1 MAAARLLVCVL
12 VFGLATAFSP
22 SSTLAVQ
29 AGSSP
34 VRLLVG
40 VQPGSAATALAAI
53 DQRFGAVTAGE
64 IPEIG
69 VRIVEVPAAQAAQA
83 LAGYRADAAVRY
95 AEPDARGA
103 AVETPNDPY
112 YSSQW
117 GLAKVKAPAAWG
129 VTHGSSTVRLAVLD
143 TGVHGS
149 HSDLAGKVVSTA
161 NFSSSGTSDD
171 IRGHGTH
178 VAGIAAATTN
188 NGTGVAGL
196 GWATSIMN
204 VKVLGDDGVGWY
216 SWMAQGMIWAADHG
230 ARVINMSFGGTTAS
244 TTLRDAVDYAWG
256 KGVFLAA
263 AAGNNA
269 SSAAFYPA
277 YYANAMAVAATD
289 SSDRRASF
297 SDYGSWVDIGA
308 PGVSIYSTIVGG
320 YQAWSGT
327 SMASP
332 YVAGLAALL
341 FTRAR
346 DNNGNGRLND
356 EVRSRISATADLV
369 GLPISGGRINAY
381 RAVQGGTIAGTV
393 TDSVSGLPVAGA
405 TVSAGSASTT
415 STATGAYSLPN
426 LWAGT
431 YTVSASAAAYLT
443 AQKVVSLSTGT
454 VTADFALVPYV
465 GSISGTVTDWST
477 GLPLEGATVSTGTTS
492 ASTDAAGAY
501 TLAGLAPGSHTL
513 VASAAGYVDLA
524 RSVAVSSGQ
533 TTIADL
539 ALVDQ
544 AITGTIG
551 GTVTDGLTGLPLAG
565 MTVGNGAA
573 SATTSVDGTYS
584 LPWVIEGSYTLTAS
598 GSPYLSATQA
608 ADVLAGQTTIADFV
622 VNKPRMW
629 ADGVTFSTSGAK
641 LRVNVH
647 VVDELARP
655 ATAVAVSIV
664 VTWEGST
671 TRAFS
676 GTTDS
681 TGSVSFSWLKPAHGS
696 YVVTVIGLSS
706 PSYTWD
712 SAQGTNSATFAI

>member
-1 MAAARLLVCVL
+1 LAAARLIVCALVLCL
-12 VFGLATAFSP
+12 GTAFSP
-22 SSTLAVQ
+22 SSSLA
-29 AGSSP
+29 ATSGSPP

-40 VQPGSAATALAAI
+40 FQPGTAAATLAAI
-53 DQRFGAVTAGE
+53 DRRLGAAAVGE
-64 IPEIG
+64 IPEIS
-69 VRIVEVPAAQAAQA
+69 VRIVEVPAAQALNA
-83 LAGYRADAAVRY
+83 LAGYRSEAAVRY
-95 AEPDARGA
+95 AEADARGA

-117 GLAKVKAPAAWG
+117 GLAKVRAPAAWD

-149 HSDLAGKVVSTA
+149 HTDLSGKVVSTA
-161 NFSSSGTSDD
+161 NFSSSWTSDD

-263 AAGNNA
+263 AAGNNG

-289 SSDRRASF
+289 SSDHRASF
-297 SDYGSWVDIGA
+297 SDYGSWVDIAA
-308 PGVSIYSTIVGG
+308 PGVSIYSTILGG

-332 YVAGLAALL
+332 FVAGLAALL

-346 DNNGNGRLND
+346 DTNGNGRLND
-356 EVRSRISATADLV
+356 EVRSRILATADLV

-381 RAVQGGTIAGTV
+381 RAVQGGTIAGTI
-393 TDSVSGLPVAGA
+393 TDSVTGLPVPGA

-415 STATGAYSLPN
+415 STASGAYSLPN

-443 AQKVVSLSTGT
+443 TQKSVSLSTGT
-454 VTADFALVPYV
+454 TTANFALVPYV
-465 GSISGTVTDWST
+465 GTISGTVTDWST
-477 GLPLEGATVSTGTTS
+477 GLPIAGAAVTTGTST
-492 ASTDAAGAY
+492 ASTDSAGAY
-501 TLAGLAPGSHTL
+501 TLAGLAPGSHAL
-513 VASAAGYVDLA
+513 LASAAGYVDLGKT
-524 RSVAVSSGQ
+524 VTVSSGQ
-533 TTIADL
+533 TTTADF

-551 GTVTDGLTGLPLAG
+551 GTVTDGLTGLPLPG
-565 MTVGNGAA
+565 MTVGNGVA
-573 SATTSVDGTYS
+573 SAMTGADGTYT

-598 GSPYLSATQA
+598 GYPYLNATQA
-608 ADVLAGQTTIADFV
+608 ADVVAGQTTIADFV
-622 VNKPRMW
+622 VNKPLMW
-629 ADGVTFSTSGAK
+629 ADGVTFSTAGAK

-647 VVDELARP
+647 AIDELARP
-655 ATAVAVSIV
+655 ATGVAVSILW
-664 VTWEGST
+664 TWEGST

-681 TGSVSFSWLKPAHGS
+681 TGNISFSWLKPAHGT
-696 YVVTVIGLSS
+696 YVATVISLSS

-712 SAQGTNSATFAI
+712 STQGTVSAAFAL